1 MSIRIKI
8 YKNSLQQWYDQCFNL
23 TNYYNYYLSDWSITL
38 LTYKAPV
45 SDIKFLIEDVFDYY
59 GHYKQHPEFEEAT
72 PDLVDAIFQ
81 ECAKFCENELLPL
94 YQSGD
99 KEGCKFDNGKVTTPK
114 GFKEAYQQYVAG
126 GWQSLSHPV
135 EHGGQGLPPSL
146 GMVKSEMMGTANW
159 SWAMYPGLSHGAM
172 NTIQS
177 HGNEKQKELYLTRL
191 TEGTWTGTMCLT
203 EPQCGTDLGQVKTK
217 AEPNGDGTYNISGTK
232 IFISAGEHDLTD
244 NIIHI
249 VLARLPGAPA
259 GTRGISLFIVPKV
272 QTDEAGNLG
281 EGNNVTCGSIEDK
294 MGIKASATA
303 VLNFDNAVGQL
314 IGPENKGL
322 ECMFTFMNTA
332 RVGTALQGICSA
344 ELAYQNSLIYAKER
358 LSMRSLTGK
367 KHPDKV
373 ADPIIVHPDV
383 RKMLMTQK
391 AISEGGRA
399 MIYYT
404 AKIVDDIEMAKSDQ
418 ERKAADDR
426 LGFITPILKAF
437 LTELGSESANH
448 GLQIFGGH
456 GYIKEWGMEQIV
468 RDARISTLYEG
479 TTGIQALD
487 LLGRKILLTRGKALN
502 SFSKEVLSFCKDKSM
517 ISSNPHKRQMNK
529 FIWPLS
535 KGIANWQQYSMRL
548 GLKAKKDRD
557 MVGSAS
563 VDYLMFSGY
572 IVMAYFWAQMAQSA
586 YEKLA
591 TDVENRDFY
600 RAKIKTAEFYF
611 ERLLPRTKSLAK
623 TMMSDPK
630 TLMQLDQE
638 LLSFT

>member
-1 MSIRIKI
+1 M
-8 YKNSLQQWYDQCFNL
+8 
-23 TNYYNYYLSDWSITL
+23 LS
-38 LTYKAPV
+38 YKAPIA
-45 SDIKFLIEDVFDYY
+45 DIKFLIEDVFGYY
-59 GHYKQHPEFEEAT
+59 KHYEKFPEFEDAT

-99 KEGCKFDNGKVTTPK
+99 KEGCTYDNGKVTTPK
-114 GFKEAYQQYVAG
+114 GFKAAYDKYVEG

-172 NTIQS
+172 NTVQS
-177 HGNEKQKELYLTRL
+177 HGSDAQKELYLTRL

-249 VLARLPGAPA
+249 VLARLPDAPA

-272 QTDEAGNLG
+272 QTDAEGNLG

-294 MGIKASATA
+294 MGIKASSTA
-303 VLNFDNAVGQL
+303 VLNFDNAKGEL
-314 IGPENKGL
+314 IGLENKGL

-332 RVGTALQGICSA
+332 RVGTALQGVCAS
-344 ELAYQNSLIYAKER
+344 ELAFQNSLIYAKER
-358 LSMRSLTGK
+358 LSMRALTGK
-367 KHPDKV
+367 KFPDQV

-404 AKIVDDIEMAKSDQ
+404 AKIVDDIEMAKTEED
-418 ERKAADDR
+418 KAAADER

-468 RDARISTLYEG
+468 RDNRISTLYEG

-487 LLGRKILLTRGKALN
+487 LLGRKILLTRGKSLKA
-502 SFSKEVLSFCKDKSM
+502 FAKEVLVFCKDKSM

-535 KGIANWQQYSMRL
+535 KAVANWQQYSLRL
-548 GLKAKKDRD
+548 AMKAKNDRD
-557 MVGSAS
+557 IVGSAS
-563 VDYLMFSGY
+563 VDYLMYSGY
-572 IVMAYFWAQMAQSA
+572 IVMAYFWAQMAQTA

-611 ERLLPRTKSLAK
+611 ERMLPRTKSLAS
-623 TMMSDPK
+623 TMMADPK

-638 LLSFT
+638 LLSFL

>member
-1 MSIRIKI
+1 M
-8 YKNSLQQWYDQCFNL
+8 
-23 TNYYNYYLSDWSITL
+23 LS
-38 LTYKAPV
+38 YKAPIA
-45 SDIKFLIEDVFDYY
+45 DIKFLIEDVFDYY
-59 GHYKQHPEFEEAT
+59 GHFKKFPEFEEAT
-72 PDLVDAIFQ
+72 PDLGDAIIQ

-99 KEGCKFDNGKVTTPK
+99 KEGCRWEDGNVITPK
-114 GFKEAYQQYVAG
+114 GFKKAYDQFVEG
-126 GWQSLSHPV
+126 GWQSLSHPID
-135 EHGGQGLPPSL
+135 HGGQGLPPSF
-146 GMVKSEMMGTANW
+146 GMISSELMGTANW

-172 NTIQS
+172 NTIKA
-177 HGNEKQKELYLTRL
+177 HGSAEQKDLYLTRL
-191 TEGTWTGTMCLT
+191 TEGNWTGTMCLT

-217 AEPNGDGTYNISGTK
+217 AEPNGDGTYKISGTK

-249 VLARLPGAPA
+249 VLARLPDAPA

-272 QTDEAGNLG
+272 KTDTQGNLG
-281 EGNNVTCGSIEDK
+281 ESNNVTCGSIEDK

-303 VLNFDNAVGQL
+303 VLNFDNAVGEL

-332 RVGTALQGICSA
+332 RIGTALQGVCAA
-344 ELAYQNSLIYAKER
+344 ELSYQNALIYAKER

-367 KHPDKV
+367 KNPELV

-391 AISEGGRA
+391 AVSEGGRA
-399 MIYYT
+399 MIYYA
-404 AKIVDDIEMAKSDQ
+404 AKLVDVIETSKSEQ
-418 ERKAADDR
+418 EIKDADDK

-437 LTELGSESANH
+437 LTELGLECANH
-448 GLQIFGGH
+448 GVQIYGGH
-456 GYIKEWGMEQIV
+456 GFIKEWGMEQIV
-468 RDARISTLYEG
+468 RDTRIATLYEG

-487 LLGRKILLTRGKALN
+487 LLGRKILLTHGRSLKTYT
-502 SFSKEVLSFCKDKSM
+502 KEILGFCKNHSM

-535 KGIANWQQYSMRL
+535 KAVANWQQYSIRL
-548 GLKAKKDRD
+548 ALKAKKDRD
-557 MVGSAS
+557 IVGSAS

-572 IVMAYFWAQMAQSA
+572 IVMGYFWAQMAQTA

-591 TDVENRDFY
+591 DKSLENRDFY
-600 RAKIKTAEFYF
+600 RSKIKTAEFYF
-611 ERLLPRTKSLAK
+611 ERMLPKTKSLGK
-623 TMMSDPK
+623 TMMADPK
-630 TLMQLDQE
+630 SVMQLDPE
-638 LLSFT
+638 LFSFL

>member
-1 MSIRIKI
+1 M
-8 YKNSLQQWYDQCFNL
+8 
-23 TNYYNYYLSDWSITL
+23 LS
-38 LTYKAPV
+38 YKAPIT
-45 SDIKFLIEDVFDYY
+45 DIKFLFEDVFNYY
-59 GHYKQHPEFEEAT
+59 DHYQQYPEFEEAT

-94 YQSGD
+94 NQSGD
-99 KEGCKFDNGKVTTPK
+99 KEGCTFDNGHVTTPK
-114 GFKEAYQQYVAG
+114 GFKEAYQEYVDG
-126 GWQSLSHPV
+126 GWQSLSHPI
-135 EHGGQGLPPSL
+135 EHGGQGLPASL

-172 NTIQS
+172 NTVQV
-177 HGNEKQKELYLTRL
+177 HGSEEQKEIYLTKL

-217 AEPNGDGTYNISGTK
+217 AERNDDGTFNISGTK
-232 IFISAGEHDLTD
+232 IFISAGEHDLTE

-249 VLARLPGAPA
+249 VLARLPNAPK
-259 GTRGISLFIVPKV
+259 GTRGISLFIVPKMAV
-272 QTDEAGNLG
+272 DEQGNVG
-281 EGNNVTCGSIEDK
+281 ESNNVTCGSIEDK
-294 MGIKASATA
+294 MGIKASVTA
-303 VLNFDNAVGQL
+303 VLNFDNAKGVL
-314 IGPENKGL
+314 IGEENKGL

-332 RVGTALQGICSA
+332 RVGTALQGVCAA

-358 LSMRSLTGK
+358 LSMRSLTGTK
-367 KHPDKV
+367 KPELV
-373 ADPIIVHPDV
+373 ADPIIVHADV

-391 AISEGGRA
+391 AITEGGRA

-404 AKIVDDIEMAKSDQ
+404 AKLVDDIEMIKD
-418 ERKAADDR
+418 EKLRRKADNR

-456 GYIKEWGMEQIV
+456 GFIKEWGMEQIV
-468 RDARISTLYEG
+468 RDTRISTLYEG

-487 LLGRKILLTRGKALN
+487 LLGRKILLNRGKYLKH
-502 SFSKEVLSFCKDKSM
+502 FTMEILSFCKDKSM

-535 KGIANWQQYSMRL
+535 KAVANWQKNTLRL
-548 GLKAKKDRD
+548 SLKAKKNRD
-557 MVGSAS
+557 VVGSAS
-563 VDYLMFSGY
+563 VDYLMYSGY
-572 IVMAYFWAQMAQSA
+572 ITMAYFWAQMAQAA

-611 ERLLPRTKSLAK
+611 ERMLPRTKSLAS
-623 TMMSDPK
+623 TMMADPK
-630 TLMQLDQE
+630 TLMQLDEE
-638 LLSFT
+638 LLSFL

>member
-1 MSIRIKI
+1 M
-8 YKNSLQQWYDQCFNL
+8 
-23 TNYYNYYLSDWSITL
+23 LS
-38 LTYKAPV
+38 YKAPIT
-45 SDIKFLIEDVFDYY
+45 DIKFLFEDVFNFYD
-59 GHYKQHPEFEEAT
+59 HYQQYPEFEEAT

-94 YQSGD
+94 NQSGD
-99 KEGCKFDNGKVTTPK
+99 KEGCTFDNGKVTTPK
-114 GFKEAYQQYVAG
+114 GFKEAYKQYVDG
-126 GWQSLSHPV
+126 GWQSLSHPI
-135 EHGGQGLPPSL
+135 EHGGQGLPASL

-172 NTIQS
+172 NTVQV
-177 HGNEKQKELYLTRL
+177 HGTEEQKNIYLTKL

-217 AEPNGDGTYNISGTK
+217 AELNEDGTFNVSGTK
-232 IFISAGEHDLTD
+232 IFISAGEHDLAE

-249 VLARLPGAPA
+249 VLARLPNAPK
-259 GTRGISLFIVPKV
+259 GTRGISLFIVPKMEV
-272 QTDEAGNLG
+272 DEQGNVG
-281 EGNNVTCGSIEDK
+281 GSNNVTCGSIEDK
-294 MGIKASATA
+294 MGIKANATA
-303 VLNFDNAVGQL
+303 VLNFDNAKGVL
-314 IGPENKGL
+314 IGEENKGL

-332 RVGTALQGICSA
+332 RVGTALQGICAA
-344 ELAYQNSLIYAKER
+344 ELAYQNSLLYAKER
-358 LSMRSLTGK
+358 LSMRSLTGTK
-367 KHPDKV
+367 KPDLV
-373 ADPIIVHPDV
+373 ADPIVVHPDV

-391 AISEGGRA
+391 AITEGGRA

-404 AKIVDDIEMAKSDQ
+404 AKIVDDIEMHKD
-418 ERKAADDR
+418 EKLRRKADNR

-456 GYIKEWGMEQIV
+456 GFIKEWGMEQIV
-468 RDARISTLYEG
+468 RDTRISTLYEG

-487 LLGRKILLTRGKALN
+487 LLGRKILLNRGKYLKH
-502 SFSKEVLSFCKDKSM
+502 FTMEILGFCKDKSM

-535 KGIANWQQYSMRL
+535 KAVANWQKNTLRL
-548 GLKAKKDRD
+548 SLKAKKNRD
-557 MVGSAS
+557 VVGSAS
-563 VDYLMFSGY
+563 VDYLMYSGY
-572 IVMAYFWAQMAQSA
+572 ITMAYFWAQMAQTA

-611 ERLLPRTKSLAK
+611 DRILPRTKSLAA
-623 TMMSDPK
+623 TMMADPK
-630 TLMQLDQE
+630 TLMQLDEE
-638 LLSFT
+638 LLSFL

>member
-1 MSIRIKI
+1 M
-8 YKNSLQQWYDQCFNL
+8 
-23 TNYYNYYLSDWSITL
+23 LS
-38 LTYKAPV
+38 YKAPIA
-45 SDIKFLIEDVFDYY
+45 DIKFLIEDVFNYY
-59 GHYKQHPEFEEAT
+59 DHYKKYEEFEEAS
-72 PDLVDAIFQ
+72 PDLIDAILQ
-81 ECAKFCENELLPL
+81 ECAKFSENELLPL

-99 KEGCKFDNGKVTTPK
+99 KEGCQFDNGKVTTPK
-114 GFKEAYQQYVAG
+114 GFKEAYQQYVDG
-126 GWQSLSHPV
+126 GWSALSHPL

-146 GMVKSEMMGTANW
+146 GMVQSEMTGTANW

-172 NTIQS
+172 NTINA
-177 HGNEKQKELYLTRL
+177 HGNDKQKELYLTRL
-191 TEGTWTGTMCLT
+191 IGGSWTGTMCLT
-203 EPQCGTDLGQVKTK
+203 EPQCGTDLGQVTTK
-217 AEPNGDGTYNISGTK
+217 AEPNGDGTYNITGTK

-249 VLARLPGAPA
+249 VLARLPDAPK

-272 QTDEAGNLG
+272 KASQDGTLG
-281 EGNNVTCGSIEDK
+281 ETNNVVCGSIEDK

-303 VLNFDNAVGQL
+303 VLNFDKAVGEL

-332 RVGTALQGICSA
+332 RIGTALQGVCSS
-344 ELAYQNSLIYAKER
+344 ELAFQNSLIYAKER

-367 KHPDKV
+367 KHPEKV

-391 AISEGGRA
+391 SISEGGRA

-404 AKIVDDIEMAKSDQ
+404 AKIVDDISMAKSEQ
-418 ERKAADDR
+418 ERQAADDR

-468 RDARISTLYEG
+468 RDARIATLYEG

-487 LLGRKILLTRGKALN
+487 LLGRKILLTRGKSLN
-502 SFSKEVLSFCKDKSM
+502 DFSKEVLSFCKNKSL
-517 ISSNPHKRQMNK
+517 ISNNPYKRQMNR

-535 KGIANWQQYSMRL
+535 KSIASWQQYSVRL
-548 GLKAKKDRD
+548 GLKARSNRD
-557 MVGSAS
+557 IVGSAS
-563 VDYLMFSGY
+563 VDFLMYSGY

-591 TDVENRDFY
+591 GDVENRDFY

-611 ERLLPRTKSLAK
+611 ERMLPRTKSLAK
-623 TMMSDPK
+623 TMMADPK
-630 TLMQLDQE
+630 SLMQLDQE
-638 LLSFT
+638 LMSFL

>member
-1 MSIRIKI
+1 ML
-8 YKNSLQQWYDQCFNL
+8 N
-23 TNYYNYYLSDWSITL
+23 
-38 LTYKAPV
+38 YKAPIA
-45 SDIKFLIEDVFDYY
+45 DIKFLIEDVFDFY
-59 GHYKQHPEFEEAT
+59 GHYKKYPEFEEAT
-72 PDLVDAIFQ
+72 PDLVDAILQ
-81 ECAKFCENELLPL
+81 ECAKFSENELLPL

-99 KEGCKFDNGKVTTPK
+99 KEGCTFNNGKVTTPK
-114 GFKEAYQQYVAG
+114 GFKKAYDQYVAG

-146 GMVKSEMMGTANW
+146 GMAKSEMMGTANW
-159 SWAMYPGLSHGAM
+159 SWTMYPGLSHGAM
-172 NTIQS
+172 NTVQT
-177 HGNEKQKELYLTRL
+177 HGSQAQKELYLTRL

-203 EPQCGTDLGQVKTK
+203 EPHCGTDLGQVKTK
-217 AEPNGDGTYNISGTK
+217 AEPNEDGTYNITGTK

-249 VLARLPGAPA
+249 VLARLPNAPA
-259 GTRGISLFIVPKV
+259 GTRGISLFIVPKMK
-272 QTDEAGNLG
+272 TDAQGNVG
-281 EGNNVTCGSIEDK
+281 ESNHVTCGSIEDK
-294 MGIKASATA
+294 MGIKASSTA
-303 VLNFDNAVGQL
+303 VLNFDNAVGEL
-314 IGPENKGL
+314 IGPMNKGL

-332 RVGTALQGICSA
+332 RVGTALQGVCSA
-344 ELAYQNSLIYAKER
+344 ELAFQNSLMYAKER

-367 KHPDKV
+367 KFPDKV

-404 AKIVDDIEMAKSDQ
+404 AKIVDEIEMAKTDA
-418 ERKAADDR
+418 EKEAADER

-456 GYIKEWGMEQIV
+456 GFIKEWGMEQIV
-468 RDARISTLYEG
+468 RDARIATLYEG

-487 LLGRKILLTRGKALN
+487 LLGRKILLTRGKSLKA
-502 SFSKEVLSFCKDKSM
+502 FAKEVLIFCKDRSM

-529 FIWPLS
+529 FVWPLS
-535 KGIANWQQYSMRL
+535 KAVANWQQYSLRL
-548 GLKAKKDRD
+548 AMKAKNNRD
-557 MVGSAS
+557 IVGSAS
-563 VDYLMFSGY
+563 VDYLMYSGY

-591 TDVENRDFY
+591 EGVENRDFY

-611 ERLLPRTKSLAK
+611 ERMLPRTKSLAK
-623 TMMSDPK
+623 TMMADPK

-638 LLSFT
+638 LLSFS

>member
-1 MSIRIKI
+1 M
-8 YKNSLQQWYDQCFNL
+8 
-23 TNYYNYYLSDWSITL
+23 LS
-38 LTYKAPV
+38 YKAPIT
-45 SDIKFLIEDVFDYY
+45 DIKFLIDDVFDYY
-59 GHYKQHPEFEEAT
+59 EHYQKYPEFEEAT

-99 KEGCKFDNGKVTTPK
+99 KEGCTWTEGVVTTPK
-114 GFKEAYQQYVAG
+114 GFKAAYDQYVAG

-159 SWAMYPGLSHGAM
+159 SWSMYPGLSHGAM
-172 NTIQS
+172 NTVQT
-177 HGNEKQKELYLTRL
+177 HGSNEQKELYLTRL

-217 AEPNGDGTYNISGTK
+217 AEPNGDGTYNITGTK

-249 VLARLPGAPA
+249 VLARLPDAPA
-259 GTRGISLFIVPKV
+259 GTRGISLFIVPKIK
-272 QTDEAGNLG
+272 TDAQGNLG

-294 MGIKASATA
+294 MGIKASSTA
-303 VLNFDNAVGQL
+303 VLNFDNAVGEL

-358 LSMRSLTGK
+358 LSMRALTGK
-367 KHPDKV
+367 KFPEQV

-404 AKIVDDIEMAKSDQ
+404 AKIVDDIEMAKTDA
-418 ERKAADDR
+418 ERKVADDR

-468 RDARISTLYEG
+468 RDARIATLYEG

-487 LLGRKILLTRGKALN
+487 LLGRKILLSRGKSLKG
-502 SFSKEVLSFCKDKSM
+502 FTKEVLVFCKDKSM

-529 FIWPLS
+529 FIWKLS
-535 KGIANWQQYSMRL
+535 KSVANWQQYSVRL
-548 GLKAKKDRD
+548 ALKAKKDRD
-557 MVGSAS
+557 IVGSAS
-563 VDYLMFSGY
+563 VDYLMYSGY
-572 IVMAYFWAQMAQSA
+572 IVMAYFWAQMAQTA

-611 ERLLPRTKSLAK
+611 ERMLPRTKSLAK
-623 TMMSDPK
+623 TMMADPK

-638 LLSFT
+638 LLSFL

>member
-1 MSIRIKI
+1 M
-8 YKNSLQQWYDQCFNL
+8 
-23 TNYYNYYLSDWSITL
+23 LS
-38 LTYKAPV
+38 YKAPIA
-45 SDIKFLIEDVFDYY
+45 DIKFLLEDVFGYY
-59 GHYKQHPEFEEAT
+59 KHFEKYPEFEDAT

-99 KEGCKFDNGKVTTPK
+99 KEGCQFDNGKVTTPK
-114 GFKEAYQQYVAG
+114 GFKEAYNKYVEG

-172 NTIQS
+172 NTVQS
-177 HGNEKQKELYLTRL
+177 HGTEAQKELYLTRL

-217 AEPNGDGTYNISGTK
+217 AELNEDGTYSISGTK

-244 NIIHI
+244 NIVHI
-249 VLARLPGAPA
+249 VLARLPNAPA

-272 QTDEAGNLG
+272 QTDDQGNLG
-281 EGNNVTCGSIEDK
+281 ESNNLTCGSIEDK
-294 MGIKASATA
+294 MGIKASSTA
-303 VLNFDNAVGQL
+303 VLNFDNAKGEL

-332 RVGTALQGICSA
+332 RVGTALQGVCAA
-344 ELAYQNSLIYAKER
+344 ELAFQNSLMYAKER
-358 LSMRSLTGK
+358 LSMRALTGK
-367 KHPDKV
+367 KFPDQV

-404 AKIVDDIEMAKSDQ
+404 AKIVDEIEMGKTEED
-418 ERKAADDR
+418 RKAADDR

-468 RDARISTLYEG
+468 RDNRISTLYEG

-487 LLGRKILLTRGKALN
+487 LLGRKILLSRGKSLKA
-502 SFSKEVLSFCKDKSM
+502 FTKEILVFCKDKSM

-535 KGIANWQQYSMRL
+535 KAVANWQQYSIRL
-548 GLKAKKDRD
+548 AIKAKNDRD
-557 MVGSAS
+557 IVGSAS
-563 VDYLMFSGY
+563 VDYLMYSGY

-611 ERLLPRTKSLAK
+611 ERMLPRTKSLAQ
-623 TMMSDPK
+623 TMMADPK
-630 TLMQLDQE
+630 TLMQLDQD
-638 LLSFT
+638 LLSFS

>member
-1 MSIRIKI
+1 M
-8 YKNSLQQWYDQCFNL
+8 
-23 TNYYNYYLSDWSITL
+23 LS
-38 LTYKAPV
+38 YKAPV
-45 SDIKFLIEDVFDYY
+45 ADIKFLIEDVFDYY
-59 GHYKQHPEFEEAT
+59 GHYQKYPEFEEAT
-72 PDLVDAIFQ
+72 PDLTDAILQ

-99 KEGCKFDNGKVTTPK
+99 KEGCTFDHGNVITPK
-114 GFKEAYQQYVAG
+114 GFKEAYNKYVEG
-126 GWQSLSHPV
+126 GWQSLSHPI

-146 GMVKSEMMGTANW
+146 GMAKSEMMGTANW
-159 SWAMYPGLSHGAM
+159 AWAMYPGLSHGAM
-172 NTIQS
+172 NTVQS
-177 HGNEKQKELYLTRL
+177 HGTHAQKELFLTRL

-217 AEPNGDGTYNISGTK
+217 AEPNDDGTYNITGTK

-249 VLARLPGAPA
+249 VLARLPDAPA

-272 QTDEAGNLG
+272 QTDQEGNLG
-281 EGNNVTCGSIEDK
+281 EGNHVTCGSIEDK
-294 MGIKASATA
+294 MGIKASSTA
-303 VLNFDNAVGQL
+303 VLNFDNAVGEL

-332 RVGTALQGICSA
+332 RVGTALQGVCSA

-367 KHPDKV
+367 KCPDQV

-404 AKIVDDIEMAKSDQ
+404 AKIVDDIEMAKTED
-418 ERKAADDR
+418 EKNAADER

-487 LLGRKILLTRGKALN
+487 LLGRKILLTRGKSLKA
-502 SFSKEVLSFCKDKSM
+502 FAKEVLSFCKDKSM

-529 FIWPLS
+529 FVWPLS
-535 KGIANWQQYSMRL
+535 KAVANWQQYSLRL
-548 GLKAKKDRD
+548 ALKAKTNRD
-557 MVGSAS
+557 IIGSAS
-563 VDYLMFSGY
+563 VDYLMYSGY

-591 TDVENRDFY
+591 TDVDNRDFY

-611 ERLLPRTKSLAK
+611 ERMLPRTKSLAK
-623 TMMSDPK
+623 TMMADPK

-638 LLSFT
+638 LLSFL

>member
-1 MSIRIKI
+1 M
-8 YKNSLQQWYDQCFNL
+8 
-23 TNYYNYYLSDWSITL
+23 
-38 LTYKAPV
+38 LTYKAPIA
-45 SDIKFLIEDVFDYY
+45 DIKFLIDDVFKFYD
-59 GHYKQHPEFEEAT
+59 HYKKYDEFEEAS
-72 PDLVDAIFQ
+72 PDLVDAILQ

-99 KEGCKFDNGKVTTPK
+99 KEGCQYDNGKVSTPK
-114 GFKEAYQQYVAG
+114 GFKEAYKQYVDG
-126 GWQSLSHPV
+126 GWSALSHPL

-146 GMVKSEMMGTANW
+146 GLVQSEMTGTANW
-159 SWAMYPGLSHGAM
+159 AWSMYPGLSHGAM
-172 NTIQS
+172 NTINE
-177 HGNEKQKELYLTRL
+177 HGNDKQKELYLTRL
-191 TEGTWTGTMCLT
+191 IEGTWTGTMCLT
-203 EPQCGTDLGQVKTK
+203 EPQCGTDLGQVTTK
-217 AEPNGDGTYNISGTK
+217 AELNEDGTYNITGTK

-249 VLARLPGAPA
+249 VLARLPDAPK

-272 QTDEAGNLG
+272 KASQDGMLG
-281 EGNNVTCGSIEDK
+281 DTNNVVCGSIEDK

-303 VLNFDNAVGQL
+303 VLNFDNAVGEL
-314 IGPENKGL
+314 IGPKNKGL

-332 RVGTALQGICSA
+332 RIGTALQGVCSS
-344 ELAYQNSLIYAKER
+344 ELAFQNSLVYAKER

-367 KHPDKV
+367 KHPEKV

-391 AISEGGRA
+391 VISEGGRA

-404 AKIVDDIEMAKSDQ
+404 AKIVDDISIAKSEE

-437 LTELGSESANH
+437 LTELGYESANH

-468 RDARISTLYEG
+468 RDARIATIYEG

-487 LLGRKILLTRGKALN
+487 LLGRKILMTRGKSLN
-502 SFSKEVLSFCKDKSM
+502 TFSKEVLIFCKNNSL
-517 ISSNPHKRQMNK
+517 ISSNPHKRQMNR

-535 KGIANWQQYSMRL
+535 KSIANWQQYSVRL
-548 GLKAKKDRD
+548 GLKAKSNKDV
-557 MVGSAS
+557 VGSAS
-563 VDYLMFSGY
+563 VDFLMYSGY
-572 IVMAYFWAQMAQSA
+572 VVMAYFWAQMAQSA

-591 TDVENRDFY
+591 GDVDNRDFY

-611 ERLLPRTKSLAK
+611 ERMLPRTKSLAK
-623 TMMSDPK
+623 TMMADPK
-630 TLMQLDQE
+630 SLMQLDQE
-638 LLSFT
+638 LMSFL

>member
-1 MSIRIKI
+1 M
-8 YKNSLQQWYDQCFNL
+8 
-23 TNYYNYYLSDWSITL
+23 LS
-38 LTYKAPV
+38 YKAPIT
-45 SDIKFLIEDVFDYY
+45 DIKFLLEDVFDYY
-59 GHYKQHPEFEEAT
+59 DHYKKYSEFEEAT
-72 PDLVDAIFQ
+72 PDLTDAILQ

-99 KEGCKFDNGKVTTPK
+99 KEGCTFSHGKVTTPK
-114 GFKEAYQQYVAG
+114 GFKEAYNKYVEG
-126 GWQSLSHPV
+126 GWQSLSHPI

-146 GMVKSEMMGTANW
+146 GLVKTEMMGTANW

-172 NTIQS
+172 NTVQT
-177 HGNEKQKELYLTRL
+177 HGTDKQKELYLTQL

-217 AEPNGDGTYNISGTK
+217 AEPNDDGTYNITGTK

-249 VLARLPGAPA
+249 VLARLPDAPT
-259 GTRGISLFIVPKV
+259 GTRGISLFIVPKIK
-272 QTDEAGNLG
+272 TDAQGNLG
-281 EGNNVTCGSIEDK
+281 DGNNVTCGSIEDK

-303 VLNFDNAVGQL
+303 VLNFDNAVGEL

-332 RVGTALQGICSA
+332 RVGTALQGVCSA
-344 ELAYQNSLIYAKER
+344 ELAYQNSLMYAKER

-367 KHPDKV
+367 KNPELV

-404 AKIVDDIEMAKSDQ
+404 AKIVDDIEMAKTEADK
-418 ERKAADDR
+418 KAADER

-448 GLQIFGGH
+448 GMQIFGGH

-468 RDARISTLYEG
+468 RDARIATLYEG

-487 LLGRKILLTRGKALN
+487 LLGRKIILTHGKSLRVFAG
-502 SFSKEVLSFCKDKSM
+502 EVLGFCKDKSV

-535 KGIANWQQYSMRL
+535 KAVASWQQYTLRL
-548 GLKAKKDRD
+548 ALKAKKNRD
-557 MVGSAS
+557 VVGSAS
-563 VDYLMFSGY
+563 VDYLMYSGY
-572 IVMAYFWAQMAQSA
+572 IVMAYFWAQMAQTA

-591 TDVENRDFY
+591 SDVESRDFY

-611 ERLLPRTKSLAK
+611 ERMLPRTKSLAT
-623 TMMSDPK
+623 TMMADPK

-638 LLSFT
+638 LLSFL